1 MKKLKLTK
9 DNIAL
14 ALITVLSAIL
24 NLGNLSIE
32 GTANAYYAAAV
43 KSMTVSFKNFFFVA
57 FDPAGFVTID
67 KPPLGFWLQAIS
79 AKIFGYSGW
88 SILLPQALAGVISVV
103 LIYIIVKRS
112 FGSAAGLI
120 SALCLAVTPVFV
132 AVSRNNSV
140 DNTLVMVLLLACLA
154 LSAAAEKGKFKYLIL
169 SLALVGVGF
178 NVKMLQAYMI
188 APALY
193 ITYLLTTSVS
203 FKKRIIHLAAGTA
216 VLIAVSLS
224 WALVVD
230 SIPASSRP
238 YVDSSTNNTVMELIT
253 GHNGIERLSLSSN
266 SNNGGGGAPGGM
278 PGGRNNDS
286 NSSAAENPNS
296 NNSNNSTNTNGNNS
310 NNTAQD
316 QSSQSLPGN
325 PPSGDGNMQGNPPSG
340 MPSNPPSGDGQM
352 GQRPDSNMHGG
363 PMGGGSA
370 GLTGTFGGE
379 TKSSITRLFSKNILS
394 DQIVWFIP
402 LAVLGFIAAAIKEKL
417 TYKLDNKKKQALM
430 LWFMWFLPV
439 FIYFSFNT
447 GTFHSYYL
455 TMLAPSV
462 AALTGIGLT
471 SMWELYNEG
480 GWKSWFLPVSLLA
493 NGAVQLL
500 MQYYFVSTSSIIKVL
515 MVLLI
520 VLCFGSSIVLGIS
533 NLTKKNADNNEE
545 INRESNN
552 NFKKI
557 FVSLAMI
564 GLLITPLVGSS
575 TVLFTKLNGSFPA
588 AGLELLSSVGTQGS
602 QQMGSNGPM
611 DMAGSSNSKLIEY
624 LQQNKTSSQKYL
636 LVVSNANEAADIIVQ
651 TGEPVMAIGGFL
663 GNDKSI
669 TLDQFKELVKKGE
682 VRYVMTGGMKGGGS
696 GSASSEIMNWVQQNG
711 TLVSSS
717 EYGVASTETSQ
728 TNNNNNNNAAQANT
742 QANNNNAA
750 STNNQNNN
758 SNTASANAQTN
769 NSNASQDNQRHDGFG
784 GGNSGQLYDLKAYAD
799 SLSK

>member
-32 GTANAYYAAAV
+32 GTANSYYAAAV

-154 LSAAAEKGKFKYLIL
+154 LSAAAEKGKLKYLIL

-203 FKKRIIHLAAGTA
+203 LKKRIIHLAAGTA

-266 SNNGGGGAPGGM
+266 SRNGGGGAPGDM

-286 NSSAAENPNS
+286 NSSAAQNPNS
-296 NNSNNSTNTNGNNS
+296 NNSTNSTNTNGSNS
-310 NNTAQD
+310 NNAAQD
-316 QSSQSLPGN
+316 QSNQGLPGN
-325 PPSGDGNMQGNPPSG
+325 PHSGDGNMQGNPPSG
-340 MPSNPPSGDGQM
+340 MPGNPPSGDGQM
-352 GQRPDSNMHGG
+352 GQRPDGNMQGS

-370 GLTGTFGGE
+370 GLQGTFGGE

-417 TYKLDNKKKQALM
+417 SYKLDNKRKQSLM
-430 LWFMWFLPV
+430 MWFMWFLPV

-455 TMLAPSV
+455 TMLAPAV

-533 NLTKKNADNNEE
+533 NLVKKNANNNDK
-545 INRESNN
+545 INQENNN

-588 AGLELLSSVGTQGS
+588 AGLELLSSVGTQGN

-611 DMAGSSNSKLIEY
+611 DMAGNSNSKLVEY
-624 LQQNKTSSQKYL
+624 LQKNKTSSQKYL

-682 VRYVMTGGMKGGGS
+682 VRYVMTGGMKGGS
-696 GSASSEIMNWVQQNG
+696 GNASSEIMNWVQQNG

-717 EYGVASTETSQ
+717 EYGVTSTAANQ
-728 TNNNNNNNAAQANT
+728 TNSNAAASANI
-742 QANNNNAA
+742 QANNNNA
-750 STNNQNNN
+750 SSSNSKTSN
-758 SNTASANAQTN
+758 SNTSSANAQTN
-769 NSNASQDNQRHDGFG
+769 NNNESQDNQRHDGFG
-784 GGNSGQLYDLKAYAD
+784 GGNSGQLYDLKAYTD

>member
-9 DNIAL
+9 ENIAL

-103 LIYIIVKRS
+103 LIYVIVKRS

-154 LSAAAEKGKFKYLIL
+154 LSSAAEKGKFKYLIL

-216 VLIAVSLS
+216 VLVAVSLS
-224 WALVVD
+224 WALIVD

-286 NSSAAENPNS
+286 NSSAAQNPNS
-296 NNSNNSTNTNGNNS
+296 NNSN
-310 NNTAQD
+310 
-316 QSSQSLPGN
+316 SSEQNQANQGFPGN
-325 PPSGDGNMQGNPPSG
+325 PPSGDGNTQGNPPSG
-340 MPSNPPSGDGQM
+340 MPGNPPSGDGQM
-352 GQRPDSNMHGG
+352 GQRPDGDMQGG
-363 PMGGGSA
+363 PMGGGSS
-370 GLTGTFGGE
+370 GLQGTFGGE
-379 TKSSITRLFSKNILS
+379 TKSGITRLFSKNILS

-417 TYKLDNKKKQALM
+417 NYKLDNKKKQALM

-455 TMLAPSV
+455 TMLAPAV

-480 GWKSWFLPVSLLA
+480 GWKSWYLPVSLLA

-533 NLTKKNADNNEE
+533 NLAKKNTNNNDK
-545 INRESNN
+545 INQENNN

-588 AGLELLSSVGTQGS
+588 AGLELLSSVATQGAG
-602 QQMGSNGPM
+602 QMGSNGPM
-611 DMAGSSNSKLIEY
+611 DMAGNSNSKLIEY

-696 GSASSEIMNWVQQNG
+696 GNASNEIMNWVQQTG

-717 EYGVASTETSQ
+717 EYGVTNAATNQ
-728 TNNNNNNNAAQANT
+728 TNNNASSSNT
-742 QANNNNAA
+742 Q
-750 STNNQNNN
+750 TNT
-758 SNTASANAQTN
+758 SNTDSANAKTN
-769 NSNASQDNQRHDGFG
+769 NNNASQDNQRHDGFG
-784 GGNSGQLYDLKAYAD
+784 GGNSGQLYDLKAYTD
-799 SLSK
+799 SLTK